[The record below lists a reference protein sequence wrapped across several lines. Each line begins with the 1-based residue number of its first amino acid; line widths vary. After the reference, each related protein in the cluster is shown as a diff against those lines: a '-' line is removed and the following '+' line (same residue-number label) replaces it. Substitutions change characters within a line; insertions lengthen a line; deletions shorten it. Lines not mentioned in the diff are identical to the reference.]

1 MGVPINNK
9 NVGKENCPK
18 ISTACVIWQGPD
30 IPCINLCAGDS
41 IDEVVFKLASL
52 LCTISDGIVDLT
64 ELDYQCLLGEQEPP
78 TTQTQLIQLLID
90 KICNISPIEPLQR
103 TSEPGTDIIV
113 DLPICLFFDDE
124 SGDPITQLNVIEYSE
139 LLADTICS
147 IKNDV
152 FSNTTNINILNS
164 RCDYLQTQIDSFTS
178 SASDIYVLSQC
189 ASYYEYN
196 KPLLIQDAFYNFE
209 KVFCNLYNTLGSTLS
224 LTNAILK
231 QITNLNNLPQL
242 NNSLLY
248 MKDISGWELSPN
260 TIADTI
266 NNIWLTLDDLRGK
279 FQNYL
284 SSIPESPCILLA
296 PEDLIISSASSYYGT
311 ITWSKPSISGIQD
324 PIGYSINV
332 YDLSDTLFTTPLY
345 SASVDETGVPLIQN
359 IYSGSLVLDTEY
371 RVNVTCIYSCGQ
383 SLSSYVVG
391 KLLIS
396 TILFEIRASLVDDAL
411 IPQTCT
417 PVTGSPVTY
426 DAIPKTLTLELYN
439 ITSGL
444 PVVNTSGIDLDVVV
458 KFQLTGCSIAELAYE
473 NVTIS
478 IPDGNSSQTYSYI
491 AYQKVNCYDETCGDY
506 NKDLLCGVSISDA
519 SVEFNAGTIPACV

>member
-1 MGVPINNK
+1 
-9 NVGKENCPK
+9 
-18 ISTACVIWQGPD
+18 
-30 IPCINLCAGDS
+30 
-41 IDEVVFKLASL
+41 
-52 LCTISDGIVDLT
+52 
-64 ELDYQCLLGEQEPP
+64 
-78 TTQTQLIQLLID
+78 
-90 KICNISPIEPLQR
+90 
-103 TSEPGTDIIV
+103 
-113 DLPICLFFDDE
+113 
-124 SGDPITQLNVIEYSE
+124 
-139 LLADTICS
+139 
-147 IKNDV
+147 
-152 FSNTTNINILNS
+152 
-164 RCDYLQTQIDSFTS
+164 
-178 SASDIYVLSQC
+178 
-189 ASYYEYN
+189 
-196 KPLLIQDAFYNFE
+196 
-209 KVFCNLYNTLGSTLS
+209 
-224 LTNAILK
+224 
-231 QITNLNNLPQL
+231 
-242 NNSLLY
+242 